1 MHVGHIILHLLPHLH
16 LLQVQLCQDVLDVVG
31 LLLVA
36 VGMDDVGIGADGMN
50 SVRKVIVG
58 MGVMWMCGVGLV
70 VTIVGLD
77 GVVSPVVPQ
86 PPAPPPLPLLLG
98 CQKPALFGG
107 GRWWSSRCH
116 CCRGGG

>member
-36 VGMDDVGIGADGMN
+36 VGLVLVAVGMDDVGIGADGMT

-58 MGVMWMCGVGLV
+58 MGVMWMGGVGLF
-70 VTIVGLD
+70 VTIVALD
-77 GVVSPVVPQ
+77 AVVSPVVPQ

-98 CQKPALFGG
+98 CQ
-107 GRWWSSRCH
+107 
-116 CCRGGG
+116 